1 MHYHL
6 IGICG
11 TAMASLAG
19 MLQARGHRVTGSDEN
34 VYPPMSTMLESIGIQ
49 LMKGYQASHVGA
61 PDCVVVGNAIPRG
74 NPEVEETL
82 NRRLLYRSL
91 PEILKDEFI
100 RGRRCL
106 VVAGTHGKT
115 TTTSLAAWVIDQ
127 AGLNPSFL
135 VGGVVQNFGAS
146 FRVTGSDYFII
157 EGDEYDTAY
166 FDKGPKFMHYL
177 PEIAVVNNIEFD
189 HADIYKDLDAVKL
202 AFRRLMNLV
211 PGNGRLIVGWD
222 SPHVRDVVASFGRKL
237 FTQLETFGTCDDAK
251 WQARDISVSAAQLR
265 GPQPD
270 SPAGV
275 GRSERATTEPASNAM
290 TSFTVF
296 REGAKWGEFTTPLIG
311 DFNIRNCLAAI
322 VAADA
327 WGVDQQ
333 TIGDALA
340 TFKSVRRRCEV
351 RGEVKGITI
360 IDDFAHHPTAVRE
373 TLAALRTKYRDRR
386 LIAIFEPRSRTSCH
400 ATFQDAYIDAFAP
413 ADYVIVSR
421 VYDAQRAAEMG
432 GILDIETLIDK
443 VGAQGK
449 PAQAITEVDEIVAN
463 LKQELRPG
471 DVVAIMSNGGFGGIH
486 EKLLAVLSEPPAVA
500 GG

>member
-1 MHYHL
+1 
-6 IGICG
+6 
-11 TAMASLAG
+11 MASLAG
-19 MLQARGHRVTGSDEN
+19 MLQARGQRVSGSDEN
-34 VYPPMSTMLESIGIQ
+34 VYPPMSTMLESLGIEI
-49 LMKGYQASHVGA
+49 KRGYDTANLTPA

-82 NRRLLYRSL
+82 KQRLAYRSL
-91 PEILKDEFI
+91 PEVIKDEFI
-100 RGRRCL
+100 RGRRAL

-135 VGGVVQNFGAS
+135 VGGVVQNFGVS
-146 FRVTGSDYFII
+146 FRVTDSDYFII

-211 PGNGRLIVGWD
+211 PGDGKLIVGWD
-222 SPHVRDVVASFGRKL
+222 SPPARDVVASFGAKL

-251 WQARDISVSAAQLR
+251 WQARKIRYEDGLTHF
-265 GPQPD
+265 D
-270 SPAGV
+270 
-275 GRSERATTEPASNAM
+275 
-290 TSFTVF
+290 VF
-296 REGAKWGEFTTPLIG
+296 LEDVKWAEFSMPLIG
-311 DFNIRNCLAAI
+311 EFNVRNCLAVI

-327 WGVDQQ
+327 WGVEREAI
-333 TIGDALA
+333 TAALA
-340 TFKSVRRRCEV
+340 SFKSVRRRCEV
-351 RGEVKGITI
+351 RGEVNGVTV

-373 TLAALRTKYRDRR
+373 TLAALRMKYEDRR
-386 LIAIFEPRSRTSCH
+386 LIAVFEPRSRTSCH
-400 ATFQDAYIDAFAP
+400 ATFQQNYIDAFAP

-432 GILDIETLIDK
+432 GVLDIEKLIADIAVQK
-443 VGAQGK
+443 K
-449 PAQAITEVDEIVAN
+449 PAQAITDVGEIVNA
-463 LKQELRPG
+463 LKNELRSG

-486 EKLLAVLSEPPAVA
+486 EKLLAVLGRQASHTQ
-500 GG
+500 